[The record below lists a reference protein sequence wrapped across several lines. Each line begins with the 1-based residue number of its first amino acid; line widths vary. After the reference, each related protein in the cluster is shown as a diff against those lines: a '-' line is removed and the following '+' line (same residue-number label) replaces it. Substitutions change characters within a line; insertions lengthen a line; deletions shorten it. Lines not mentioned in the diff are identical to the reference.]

1 MSGLK
6 VLVADHIFPSLDYER
21 EALGKIGAELIEL
34 TSAPEE
40 DLLKSVED
48 ADAVITCYTEIT
60 GNVIAAMKKC
70 KIIAKTGI
78 GVNNID
84 LDAATARGIIV
95 TNVPD
100 YCIDEV
106 SDHALALLMALA
118 RKIPFLDNTVKKGNW
133 SFDEHRPMY
142 RLAGKTLGLVGY
154 GRIAQQLAEKVRPLK
169 ISTVAYDPFISLE
182 VMLQSGVKKVGLE
195 ELLTESDFVSLHA
208 PLNQQTSGLIDD
220 QALSLMK
227 PTAFLI
233 NTSRGPLIDEAALYR
248 ALKEKKIAGAGLD
261 VLVTEKYDPANQL
274 FSVDRI
280 IMTAHAAFYSVEA
293 TQELRDKVINEV
305 TRVLTGQAPNYQ
317 VNKNLAQS

>member
-34 TSAPEE
+34 TSAHEE
-40 DLLKSVED
+40 DLLKNVEE

-60 GNVIAAMKKC
+60 GKVIEAMKKC

-78 GVNNID
+78 GVNNIN
-84 LDAATARGIIV
+84 LDVATARGIIV

-118 RKIPFLDNTVKKGNW
+118 RKIPFLDNTVKKGTW

-169 ISTVAYDPFISLE
+169 ISAIAYDPFVSSE
-182 VMLQSGVKKVGLE
+182 VMRQAGVKKVSLD

-208 PLNQQTSGLIDD
+208 PLNQQTSGLIDE
-220 QALSLMK
+220 QAFSLMK

-261 VLVTEKYDPANQL
+261 VLVAEKYDPANPL
-274 FSVDRI
+274 FSVERI

-317 VNKNLAQS
+317 VNKSVAQG